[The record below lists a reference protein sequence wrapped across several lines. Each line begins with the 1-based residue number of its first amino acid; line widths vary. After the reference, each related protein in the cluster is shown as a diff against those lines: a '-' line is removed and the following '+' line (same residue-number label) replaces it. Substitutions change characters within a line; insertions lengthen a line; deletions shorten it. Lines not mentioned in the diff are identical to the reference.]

1 MSEKAREIV
10 AFVPENVY
18 SRIKKE
24 IVREEFT
31 TPYRVAEKYNMTI
44 SLARKVLSRLEREG
58 VVKLYVKNRR
68 TPIYLVVAKKEGK
81 AETRRAKRK

>member
-1 MSEKAREIV
+1 MSEKTREIV
-10 AFVPENVY
+10 AFVPEDVY
-18 SRIKKE
+18 NRVKRE

-58 VVKLYVKNRR
+58 IVKLYAKNRR
-68 TPIYLVVAKKEGK
+68 TPIYLVVAKKVEK
-81 AETRRAKRK
+81 TEPKKTRRK